1 MNIGAFG
8 VMAFL
13 EWDGKAGRVQTLD
26 SLAGA
31 GFRRPLLGVTMGFFM
46 FSLTGLPPLAGFTGK
61 YFVFAPAV
69 DAGLTW
75 LVIVAVLASAVSAYY
90 YLRVIYVFWM
100 RSPEEVPEA
109 QQVDFAS
116 MPAPPALSATVLVV
130 CAVALLVLF
139 VGSGGV
145 IGFADAFFTEASGMA
160 ALP

>member
-1 MNIGAFG
+1 MPIEAG
-8 VMAFL
+8 V
-13 EWDGKAGRVQTLD
+13 VI
-26 SLAGA
+26 
-31 GFRRPLLGVTMGFFM
+31 
-46 FSLTGLPPLAGFTGK
+46 
-61 YFVFAPAV
+61 
-69 DAGLTW
+69 GLTW

-90 YLRVIYVFWM
+90 YVRVIYVFWM

-109 QQVDFAS
+109 QQVDFAT

-145 IGFADAFFTEASGMA
+145 IGFADSFFAEAGGMA